1 MRTLDQLWNWVDL
14 TADTEP
20 RTRPLTQRG
29 GDVFFVIHHAYNR
42 LIQDTIALSKPG
54 GKTVTET
61 FALGPA
67 QIGGPYYSALV
78 VPWNTHRPYTTAS
91 SIDDK
96 AITTECSNL
105 QLIPPYTVGDDALYF
120 LAEVAAAMHVE
131 LGMPL
136 DRWHVTCHVEV
147 YQRGWGSYATACPGG
162 HLHGALDWIV
172 EQAIRIVAGEGRDTT
187 DRTKGSSTMTTFYAR
202 IRPDGKGG
210 FEDSGDWTIA
220 GVELFEDPKANELF
234 EETRIMTHDGWWAT
248 DSIDVALKWGRQF
261 SFYPPET
268 LACRLVAEDYVAQQ
282 EQASQMFLAHYE
294 GLRAVLKK

>member
-1 MRTLDQLWNWVDL
+1 MRTLDQLWTWIDL
-14 TADTEP
+14 TSDTEP
-20 RTRPLTQRG
+20 RSRPLTSRQ
-29 GDVFFVIHHAYNR
+29 GDVFLVIHHAYNR

-67 QIGGPYYSALV
+67 AIGAPYLSCLV

-96 AITTECSNL
+96 AITTEVSNL
-105 QLIPPYTVGDDALYF
+105 QLTPPYTVGNDALYF
-120 LAEVAAAMHVE
+120 LAEVAAAMAVE

-147 YQRGWGSYATACPGG
+147 YQRGWGSYVTACPGG

-172 EQAIRIVAGEGRDTT
+172 ETAKLIVAGGGKPAPVHPSR
-187 DRTKGSSTMTTFYAR
+187 RGSN
-202 IRPDGKGG
+202 
-210 FEDSGDWTIA
+210 DWTIG
-220 GVELFEDPKANELF
+220 GVDLFEDTEANEDF
-234 EETRIMTHDGWWAT
+234 EETRIMTHPGWWAT
-248 DSIDVALKWGRQF
+248 DSLEVAKEWGRQF

-268 LACRLVAEDYVAQQ
+268 LAVRLGQDAYVRQQ
-282 EQASQMFLAHYE
+282 EVCEQLHHAYVK
-294 GLRAVLKK
+294 GLRGALAVTS